1 MRKSH
6 VYLACYLLGL
16 CSMLAAQDRDLQL
29 LNRYAKG
36 KDQVKPDEIVSF
48 KSDYSYSK
56 AILNLSDMAKKF
68 TGKIIVDTS
77 PIKNDDTKTIGTN
90 IESMYWKDA
99 LEVILK
105 TNDNWYE
112 EDPQYFLIYGA
123 KEGKK
128 DVSTAVAQAAAQ
140 QQGAVQAQAG
150 QAVQQPPID
159 SAKVYAQ
166 MREVVVSAILL
177 QVNQTKLHE
186 NGISFSIHRGSDV
199 NLDFSFSGAAKVTNQ
214 IFNGQV
220 APKGSNM
227 TVGVTAAIAFFEDN
241 TYGEIVSRPVVRVRA
256 GGSSIVQIGSSI
268 SILTRDFSN
277 NTVQTFV
284 DAGVILQVSPRV
296 YNYNGVDFIDLH
308 YNVDKS
314 SPNVSATGTS
324 IDHNKVSGTLLMLD
338 GERTYVSGLITSVEN
353 TSRSGV
359 PILKDLPWWVFGL
372 RYIFGYTSVSENKTE
387 LIIIIE
393 AKLEPP
399 VEERAAANAIGT
411 QKSQMEKARLL
422 REETDKLLKKD
433 H

>member
-6 VYLACYLLGL
+6 VYLACCLLALG
-16 CSMLAAQDRDLQL
+16 STLAAQNRDLQL

-36 KDQVKPDEIVSF
+36 KEQVKPEETVSF
-48 KSDYSYSK
+48 KIDYPYSK
-56 AILNLSDMAKKF
+56 AILELSDLAKKF
-68 TGKIIVDTS
+68 AGKIIVDTS
-77 PIKNDDTKTIGTN
+77 PIKNDDTKTIGTD
-90 IESMYWKDA
+90 IVSMYWKDA

-112 EDPQYFLIYGA
+112 EDPQYFLIYGV

-128 DVSTAVAQAAAQ
+128 EAGPAVTQAAQ
-140 QQGAVQAQAG
+140 QQGAVQAPAG
-150 QAVQQPPID
+150 QAIEAPPVD

-186 NGISFSIHRGSDV
+186 NGISFSIKRGHDV
-199 NLDFSFSGAAKVTNQ
+199 NMDFEFGGAAKVTNQ
-214 IFNGQV
+214 IFSGSV
-220 APKGSNM
+220 APTGGKLS
-227 TVGVTAAIAFFEDN
+227 VDVTAAIAFFEN
-241 TYGEIVSRPVVRVRA
+241 TGYGEIVSRPVVRVRA
-256 GGSSIVQIGSSI
+256 GGTSIVQIGSSI

-277 NTVQTFV
+277 NTVQQFV

-338 GERTYVSGLITSVEN
+338 GERTYVSGLITSTQN
-353 TSRSGV
+353 TTRSGV
-359 PILKDLPWWVFGL
+359 PFLKDLPWWVFGL
-372 RYIFGYTSVSENKTE
+372 RYIFGYTSVTEDKTE
-387 LIIIIE
+387 LIIIME

-399 VEERAAANAIGT
+399 VEERAATNAMGT
-411 QKSQMEKARLL
+411 QKSQMEKARQL
-422 REETDKLLKKD
+422 REDTDKLLQKD